1 MDFFERKTAKIN
13 SSYGSIGHFDRV
25 ELSLGFGVPHGHIQ
39 SSHFQRPCVVYGE
52 LFLPFFRGIHILDS
66 YDAGLPAPFWASSLE
81 KPRHCRPNF
90 GHHRTSSVKK
100 NFLGCK
106 YTWWKFWTADAQNLA
121 AGAGLSQFFW
131 TRWRSAP
138 TTGQVQ
144 CHSAL
149 VSSRVV

>member
-1 MDFFERKTAKIN
+1 MWIFLNAKRPKLIPVMGQLGT
-13 SSYGSIGHFDRV
+13 YRV
-25 ELSLGFGVPHGHIQ
+25 ELPLGFGVPHGHIQ
-39 SSHFQRPCVVYGE
+39 SSHFQRPCVVYEE
-52 LFLPFFRGIHILDS
+52 LFLPFFRGIHIPDS

-90 GHHRTSSVKK
+90 AQHRTSGVGQK
-100 NFLGCK
+100 
-106 YTWWKFWTADAQNLA
+106 
-121 AGAGLSQFFW
+121 LSRLCVYVGEILDGGPPKPCGWRRPLSIFW
-131 TRWRSAP
+131 TRWRFAP

>member
-1 MDFFERKTAKIN
+1 MGQLFAAKLSGRTNSSWKISAKDCPNFGRNWDPSFQKNYPTVKIRVDFFERKTAKIN

-90 GHHRTSSVKK
+90 AQHRTSGVKK
-100 NFLGCK
+100 K
-106 YTWWKFWTADAQNLA
+106 
-121 AGAGLSQFFW
+121 LS
-131 TRWRSAP
+131 R
-138 TTGQVQ
+138 
-144 CHSAL
+144 L
-149 VSSRVV
+149 